1 MEIMGIGSVAAITV
15 ICYLVG
21 MTVRQTPLDN
31 QWIPSIVGGL
41 GMILG
46 VVGWKVIADYPASD
60 ILTALAVGVVSGLA
74 STGIDQLYHQLNPRE
89 HNVATV
95 RAHEHY
101 DENGD
106 PISAEEWASWEA
118 FLRQQG
124 FNPDGEGSCEACDLS
139 KFTEKGGGKNE

>member
-31 QWIPSIVGGL
+31 KWIPSIVGGL

-46 VVGWKVIADYPASD
+46 VVGWKVIPDYPASD

-89 HNVATV
+89 HITV
-95 RAHEHY
+95 KIPAYEKW

-106 PISAEEWASWEA
+106 PIS
-118 FLRQQG
+118 
-124 FNPDGEGSCEACDLS
+124 
-139 KFTEKGGGKNE
+139 K

>member
-31 QWIPSIVGGL
+31 KWIPSIVGFLGL
-41 GMILG
+41 ILG
-46 VVGWKVIADYPASD
+46 VVGWKVIPDYPASD

-95 RAHEHY
+95 KAYEHY

-106 PISAEEWASWEA
+106 PISDEDWAAWQA
-118 FLRQQG
+118 FLKQQG
-124 FNPDGEGSCEACDLS
+124 FNESDTPCEECDLS
-139 KFTEKGGGKNE
+139 KYVDEGGGGNE

>member
-1 MEIMGIGSVAAITV
+1 MEIIGIGSVAAITV

-31 QWIPSIVGGL
+31 KWIPSIVGGL

-46 VVGWKVIADYPASD
+46 VVGWKVIPDYPASD

-74 STGIDQLYHQLNPRE
+74 ATGIDQLYHQLNPRGHVVVKIPAYE
-89 HNVATV
+89 KW
-95 RAHEHY
+95 

-106 PISAEEWASWEA
+106 PISNK
-118 FLRQQG
+118 RR
-124 FNPDGEGSCEACDLS
+124 
-139 KFTEKGGGKNE
+139 

>member
-31 QWIPSIVGGL
+31 KWIPSIVGFL

-46 VVGWKVIADYPASD
+46 VVGWKVIPDYPASD

-74 STGIDQLYHQLNPRE
+74 ATGIDQLYHQLNPRE
-89 HNVATV
+89 HVVVKIPAY
-95 RAHEHY
+95 EKW

-106 PISAEEWASWEA
+106 PIS
-118 FLRQQG
+118 
-124 FNPDGEGSCEACDLS
+124 
-139 KFTEKGGGKNE
+139 K

>member
-31 QWIPSIVGGL
+31 KWIPTIVGFL

-46 VVGWKVIADYPASD
+46 VVGWKVIPDYPASD

-89 HNVATV
+89 HVVATV
-95 RAHEHY
+95 PAYEEW
-101 DENGD
+101 DKNGD
-106 PISAEEWASWEA
+106 PVP
-118 FLRQQG
+118 R
-124 FNPDGEGSCEACDLS
+124 
-139 KFTEKGGGKNE
+139 KGAGK